1 MNEPSKQIQQ
11 KNNVLSVTHEET
23 VTFSG
28 PLPPPHIVE
37 RYERVLPGAA
47 ERIFKMAEDQ
57 SRHRR
62 DLETLV
68 IHSDIR
74 NSKLGLVFGLIIGL
88 AALIAAV
95 IMVYFGNVTGGSLL
109 GVGTITALVG
119 VFVYGSQGRKK
130 ERKEKQQEK

>member
-1 MNEPSKQIQQ
+1 
-11 KNNVLSVTHEET
+11 
-23 VTFSG
+23 
-28 PLPPPHIVE
+28 
-37 RYERVLPGAA
+37 
-47 ERIFKMAEDQ
+47 MAEDQ

-130 ERKEKQQEK
+130 ERKEKQQENNHRNLFLSSKIRVRC